1 MADVHRPIYRNTGAD
16 SSTSA
21 AVYEDLANSSRRLMI
36 SFRAIKLYACIV
48 LGTVVLVTFLPAVGN
63 DFVDW
68 DDYSFVTT
76 NHHIQSITLDSLRW
90 MLTTFYQ
97 GAWHPLTWFSHALD
111 RSLWGLNPAPHRLIN
126 IILHT
131 LNVLLFCALCIRLQD
146 AWVERNP
153 QRETITPES
162 KFVAAWTAALLF
174 GIHPLRVESV
184 AWIAE
189 RKDVLS
195 AFFYLATLI
204 TYLGYARA
212 ACAEQDGKWRYLLS
226 VGAYLPAVLS
236 KPMAVTLPF
245 VLILIDYYPL
255 YRLNRSSLWIR
266 IREKSPF
273 LVLAAVAVGMNIAAK
288 WGEAIPF
295 SYVPAGLRIMN
306 AFHAMVFYVQKSVL
320 PSHLLP
326 LYQLDRGL
334 DYFGPTFVISAMAII
349 VVSGMCIRQALNNH
363 RVWAA
368 VWFYYLITLAPA
380 LGIFLPYRHAM
391 ADRYTYLSTLG
402 FWLLAGLGV
411 ARLWD
416 TAGRLRQAR
425 IFKMGLIAAIL
436 SVATVYDYAT
446 QNQIGVWKNSETL
459 WSYIIQHSDPVP
471 DIAYFAIGKELERK
485 GDLDGAMANYKRA
498 LSLSPENNSFK
509 GRIGAILAKKG
520 DYSSAEGIYRRI
532 LEAEPSNPASFVD
545 MGRVLGMMGRYDE
558 AIQSFERS
566 LELDPD
572 YFPAFPMLMTAYL
585 EKNEIA
591 RARESII
598 SI

>member
-1 MADVHRPIYRNTGAD
+1 
-16 SSTSA
+16 
-21 AVYEDLANSSRRLMI
+21 MI
-36 SFRAIKLYACIV
+36 TFRAIKLYACIV
-48 LGTVVLVTFLPAVGN
+48 LGTIVLVTFLPAVGN

-153 QRETITPES
+153 QRETVTPES
-162 KFVAAWTAALLF
+162 KFVAAWTAALFF

-195 AFFYLATLI
+195 AFFYLTTLI

-212 ACAEQDGKWRYLLS
+212 ACAAQDGKWRYLLS
-226 VGAYLPAVLS
+226 VAAYLPAVLS

-255 YRLNRSSLWIR
+255 YRLNRSNLWIR
-266 IREKSPF
+266 IWEKGPF

-295 SYVPAGLRIMN
+295 SHVPAWLRIMN
-306 AFHAMVFYVQKSVL
+306 AFHAMVFYVQKTVL

-326 LYQLDRGL
+326 FYHLDRGL
-334 DYFGPTFVISAMAII
+334 NYFGPIFVISAVAVI
-349 VVSGMCIRQALNNH
+349 VVTGLCIRRALNNH

-402 FWLLAGLGV
+402 FWLLAGLG
-411 ARLWD
+411 AGRLWD
-416 TAGRLRQAR
+416 MAGRFRKAR
-425 IFKMGLIAAIL
+425 IFKIGFIAAIL
-436 SVATVYDYAT
+436 SVAIVYDYAT
-446 QNQIGVWKNSETL
+446 QNQINVWKNSETL
-459 WSYIIQHSDPVP
+459 WSYIIQHSDSVP

-485 GDLDGAMANYKRA
+485 GDLDGAMENYKRA
-498 LSLSPENNSFK
+498 WSLSPENNKFK
-509 GRIGAILAKKG
+509 GRMGAILAKKG
-520 DYSSAEGIYRRI
+520 DYSGAMSIYRRI
-532 LEAEPSNPASFVD
+532 LEAEPSNPASFVE
-545 MGRVLGMMGRYDE
+545 MGRILAMMGRYDE
-558 AIQSFERS
+558 AIQSLERA
-566 LELDPD
+566 LELDPG
-572 YFPAFPMLMTAYL
+572 YFPAFPVLMTAYL

-591 RARESII
+591 HAREFHHKYIGKGFTVSPDIEERLGVLTDAPARYR
-598 SI
+598 

>member
-1 MADVHRPIYRNTGAD
+1 
-16 SSTSA
+16 
-21 AVYEDLANSSRRLMI
+21 MI

-48 LGTVVLVTFLPAVGN
+48 LGTIVLVTFLPAVGN

-153 QRETITPES
+153 QRETVTPES
-162 KFVAAWTAALLF
+162 KFVAAWTAALFF

-195 AFFYLATLI
+195 AFFYLTTLI

-212 ACAEQDGKWRYLLS
+212 ASAAQDGKWRYLLS
-226 VGAYLPAVLS
+226 VAAYLPAVLS

-255 YRLNRSSLWIR
+255 YRLNRSNLWIR
-266 IREKSPF
+266 IWEKGPF

-295 SYVPAGLRIMN
+295 SHVPAWLRIMN
-306 AFHAMVFYVQKSVL
+306 AFHAMVFYVQKTVL

-326 LYQLDRGL
+326 FYHLDRGL
-334 DYFGPTFVISAMAII
+334 NYFGPIFVISAVAVI
-349 VVSGMCIRQALNNH
+349 VVTGLCIRRALNNH

-402 FWLLAGLGV
+402 FWLLAGLG
-411 ARLWD
+411 AGRLWD
-416 TAGRLRQAR
+416 MAGRFRKAR
-425 IFKMGLIAAIL
+425 IFKIGFIAAIL
-436 SVATVYDYAT
+436 SVAIVYDYTT
-446 QNQIGVWKNSETL
+446 QNQINVWKNSETL
-459 WSYIIQHSDPVP
+459 WSYIIQHSDSVP

-485 GDLDGAMANYKRA
+485 GDLDGAMENYKRA
-498 LSLSPENNSFK
+498 WSLSPENNKFK
-509 GRIGAILAKKG
+509 GRMGAILAKKG
-520 DYSSAEGIYRRI
+520 DYSGAMSIYRRI

-545 MGRVLGMMGRYDE
+545 MGRILAMMGRYDE
-558 AIQSFERS
+558 AIQSLERA
-566 LELDPD
+566 LELDPG
-572 YFPAFPMLMTAYL
+572 YFPAFPVLMTAYL
-585 EKNEIA
+585 EKNEIG
-591 RARESII
+591 RAREFHHKYIGKGFTVSPDIEERLGVLTDAPARYR
-598 SI
+598 